1 MTSIHRHPSNAITW
15 VENPLHRP
23 SKLLRPE
30 AKHLQPLPQSLRHR
44 QSRQPVHLRLLN
56 RYAGGLPVA
65 FFIEL
70 RDQIFGD
77 VLADVLGN
85 LFRMAI
91 TSSRSFDLPI
101 LDIPKRIRAAQNLLH
116 HHTGTLTD
124 GHMPEAP
131 EHVVVNEALTT
142 PSNMHM
148 QVIRVR
154 GMTPLGL
161 TRTESPLR
169 PDANSAQSA
178 PK

>member
-15 VENPLHRP
+15 VENPAP
-23 SKLLRPE
+23 
-30 AKHLQPLPQSLRHR
+30 ALQAPQTRGQTSAALPQSLRHR

-101 LDIPKRIRAAQNLLH
+101 LTFPRESGPRRTFLH

-154 GMTPLGL
+154 GMTL
-161 TRTESPLR
+161 
-169 PDANSAQSA
+169 
-178 PK
+178 

>member
-1 MTSIHRHPSNAITW
+1 MTSDPPPPKQRDHLG
-15 VENPLHRP
+15 ENPLHRP

-101 LDIPKRIRAAQNLLH
+101 LTFPRESGPRRTFLH

-154 GMTPLGL
+154 GMTL
-161 TRTESPLR
+161 
-169 PDANSAQSA
+169 
-178 PK
+178 